1 MSAPGMG
8 QTVGLP
14 FRRLELEPE
23 RIEQGLA
30 RLVLAVVELVREVL
44 ERQAVRR
51 VEAGGLSDEEV
62 ERLGLALLR
71 LDERLVTVREA
82 FGLTQDDV
90 TLRLNPVTSEGRRG
104 PGEGTGA
111 DARGGGGHA

>member
-1 MSAPGMG
+1 MD

-30 RLVLAVVELVREVL
+30 RLVLAVVELIREVL

-71 LDERLVTVREA
+71 LDERLATVREA

-90 TLRLNPVTSEGRRG
+90 TLRLNPATAEGPRGTDDVTGV
-104 PGEGTGA
+104 
-111 DARGGGGHA
+111 DAMSGGGHA